1 MHIHYSYCPQGP
13 FIAKDLQRLIDFFE
27 EFDVDSLTNLEI
39 RCYPWRKG
47 KRLQAVNE
55 EGKIRPFT
63 ITLQPGDER
72 YEPLPPNVRYEPITI
87 RERPDEFDD
96 VGLAAI
102 LGWDD

>member
-13 FIAKDLQRLIDFFE
+13 YIVRDLQRLIDFFE
-27 EFDVDSLTNLEI
+27 ELGVDSLTNLEI
-39 RCYPWRKG
+39 RCYPWRNG

-63 ITLQPGDER
+63 ITLQPGDDR

>member
-13 FIAKDLQRLIDFFE
+13 YIAKDLQRLIDFFE
-27 EFDVDSLTNLEI
+27 ELDVDSLTNLEI

-55 EGKIRPFT
+55 EGKIRPLT

-72 YEPLPPNVRYEPITI
+72 YEPLPPNVRYERITI

>member
-13 FIAKDLQRLIDFFE
+13 YIVKDLQRLIDFFE
-27 EFDVDSLTNLEI
+27 VLGVDSLTNLEI

-63 ITLQPGDER
+63 ITLQPDDER

>member
-1 MHIHYSYCPQGP
+1 MV
-13 FIAKDLQRLIDFFE
+13 KDLQRLIDFFE
-27 EFDVDSLTNLEI
+27 DLGVDSLTNLEI

-96 VGLAAI
+96 VGLSAI

>member
-1 MHIHYSYCPQGP
+1 MHIHYSYSPQGP
-13 FIAKDLQRLIDFFE
+13 YMVKDLQRLIDFFE
-27 EFDVDSLTNLEI
+27 ELGVDSLTNLEI

-63 ITLQPGDER
+63 IALQPGDER

>member
-13 FIAKDLQRLIDFFE
+13 YIGKDLQRLIDFFE
-27 EFDVDSLTNLEI
+27 DLGVDSLTNLEI

-72 YEPLPPNVRYEPITI
+72 YEPLPPNVHYEPITI

>member
-1 MHIHYSYCPQGP
+1 MHIHYSHCPQSP
-13 FIAKDLQRLIDFFE
+13 YIAKDLQRLIDFFE
-27 EFDVDSLTNLEI
+27 DLGVDSLTNLEI
-39 RCYPWRKG
+39 HCYPWRDG
-47 KRLQAVNE
+47 KRLQCVNE

>member
-13 FIAKDLQRLIDFFE
+13 YIAKDLQRLIDFFE
-27 EFDVDSLTNLEI
+27 ELDVDSLTNVEI

-47 KRLQAVNE
+47 KRLQAVNA

>member
-13 FIAKDLQRLIDFFE
+13 YIVKDLQRLIDFFE
-27 EFDVDSLTNLEI
+27 DHGVDSLTNLEI

-72 YEPLPPNVRYEPITI
+72 YEPLPPNARYEPITI
-87 RERPDEFDD
+87 RERPEEFDD
-96 VGLAAI
+96 VGFAAI

>member
-1 MHIHYSYCPQGP
+1 MHINYSYCPQGHH
-13 FIAKDLQRLIDFFE
+13 ITKDLERLIEFFE
-27 EFDVDSLTNLEI
+27 DLGVDSLTNLEI

-63 ITLQPGDER
+63 ITLQPGDVR

>member
-1 MHIHYSYCPQGP
+1 MHIHYSYCPQAP
-13 FIAKDLQRLIDFFE
+13 YIVKDLQRLIDFFE
-27 EFDVDSLTNLEI
+27 DLGVDSLTNLEI

-63 ITLQPGDER
+63 ITLQPDDER
-72 YEPLPPNVRYEPITI
+72 CEPLPPNVRYEPITI